1 MEIES
6 KIRKWGNS
14 YGVML
19 PKQFLESE
27 HLQEED
33 IVKVNIVSK
42 KADIGKLQGLWKFKR
57 PIKEIMKDIKEGYD

>member
-6 KIRKWGNS
+6 KVRKWGNS

-33 IVKVNIVSK
+33 IVKVNIISK
-42 KADIGKLQGLWKFKR
+42 KADIGKLRGLWKFKR

>member
-19 PKQFLESE
+19 SKQFLESE
-27 HLQEED
+27 HLQESD
-33 IVKVNIVSK
+33 VVKVNISK
-42 KADIGKLQGLWKFKR
+42 KSDLTKLCGLWKFKR

>member
-27 HLQEED
+27 HLQEEE

-57 PIKEIMKDIKEGYD
+57 PIKEIMKGIKEGYD

>member
-14 YGVML
+14 YGVIL

-33 IVKVNIVSK
+33 VVKINVTAK
-42 KADIGKLQGLWKFKR
+42 KADIAKLRGLWKFKR
-57 PIKEIMKDIKEGYD
+57 PIKEIMKEIKEGYE

>member
-14 YGVML
+14 FGVIL

-42 KADIGKLQGLWKFKR
+42 KANISKLRGLWKFKR

>member
-27 HLQEED
+27 HLQEEET
-33 IVKVNIVSK
+33 VKVNIVSK

>member
-42 KADIGKLQGLWKFKR
+42 KADIGKLQGLWRFKR

>member
-19 PKQFLESE
+19 PKNFLESE

-33 IVKVNIVSK
+33 IVKVNISK
-42 KADIGKLQGLWKFKR
+42 KAEIKKLRGLWNFKR

>member
-19 PKQFLESE
+19 SKQFLESE